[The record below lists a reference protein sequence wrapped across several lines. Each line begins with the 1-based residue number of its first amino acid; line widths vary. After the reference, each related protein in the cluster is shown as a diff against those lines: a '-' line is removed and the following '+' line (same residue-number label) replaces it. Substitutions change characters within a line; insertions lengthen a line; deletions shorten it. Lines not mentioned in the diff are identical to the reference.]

1 MYLEIDVENELYGIL
16 HMMKFILVVQKSRRI
31 HAQFDTSICNVYNIT
46 VNEIYGILHF
56 CVYDSL
62 LQII

>member
-1 MYLEIDVENELYGIL
+1 MAKKTG
-16 HMMKFILVVQKSRRI
+16 KI
-31 HAQFDTSICNVYNIT
+31 HAQFDTSVCNVYNIT

-56 CVYDSL
+56 YVYDSL